1 MERVE
6 NHGNGPYS
14 DHFRPARGLR
24 EMEAREEEKE
34 EEEEAEK
41 V

>member
-34 EEEEAEK
+34 EEAEK

>member
-14 DHFRPARGLR
+14 DHFRSARGLR
-24 EMEAREEEKE
+24 EMEAREED